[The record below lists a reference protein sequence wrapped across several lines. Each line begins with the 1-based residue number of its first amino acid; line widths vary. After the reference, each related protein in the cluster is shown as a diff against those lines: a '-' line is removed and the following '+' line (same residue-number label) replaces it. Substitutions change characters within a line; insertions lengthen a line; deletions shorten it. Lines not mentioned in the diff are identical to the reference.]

1 MIEWIAAGAAGAL
14 AAGLAA
20 RLWLV
25 RKAAREVA
33 RGLRARKDMETNTLV
48 DISSRDKAM
57 RELAVEINRELG
69 QLREKRRQYQQGDL
83 ELKEAVT
90 NISHDLR
97 TPLTAVRGYLELL
110 AQEDDPDL
118 MHQYL
123 GLIAGRVEAMSRL
136 TEELFRY
143 SVVTAEP
150 LGLAPLDLARAL
162 EESLVSFYG
171 ALQSQ
176 GITPEITLPSA
187 PVPRLLDSGAL
198 SRVFSNILSNAL
210 KYSAGDLAITL
221 TPQGRAIFENAAPGL
236 TPISTARLFDR
247 FYTVETGRDAT
258 GLGLSIAKLLT
269 ERMGGTITAQ
279 YQDGRLRIE
288 VSFPA

>member
-14 AAGLAA
+14 AAGLGA

-33 RGLRARKDMETNTLV
+33 RGLRARKDADTNTLV

-57 RELAVEINRELG
+57 RELAVEINRELEL
-69 QLREKRRQYQQGDL
+69 LREKRRQYQQGDL

-110 AQEDDPDL
+110 SHEDDPAL

-150 LGLAPLDLARAL
+150 MGLAPLDLARAL

-176 GITPEITLPSA
+176 GITPQITLPDA

-198 SRVFSNILSNAL
+198 SRVFANILSNAL
-210 KYSAGDLAITL
+210 KYSAGDLAVTL
-221 TPQGRAIFENAAPGL
+221 TPQGRAVFENAAPGL

-269 ERMGGTITAQ
+269 ERMGGAITAQ

-288 VSFPA
+288 VFFPA

>member
-110 AQEDDPDL
+110 AHEDDPAL

-221 TPQGRAIFENAAPGL
+221 TPQGRAIFENAAPG
-236 TPISTARLFDR
+236 
-247 FYTVETGRDAT
+247 
-258 GLGLSIAKLLT
+258 
-269 ERMGGTITAQ
+269 
-279 YQDGRLRIE
+279 
-288 VSFPA
+288 